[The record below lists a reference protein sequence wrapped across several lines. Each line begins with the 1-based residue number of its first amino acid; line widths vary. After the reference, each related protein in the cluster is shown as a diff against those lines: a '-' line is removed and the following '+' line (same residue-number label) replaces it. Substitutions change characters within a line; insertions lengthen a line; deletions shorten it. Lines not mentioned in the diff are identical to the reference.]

1 MAQDE
6 HDPEQDGPLLLFLAE
21 VLAKPQRVL
30 ASSTLGRN
38 IPLKGLIYGGLG
50 AFIGLLLA
58 LVVHMFLHSM
68 LILGWVVGLSALI
81 GAAVANSTPLRG
93 ERFGTWLRLFIASKF
108 GRVELNGER
117 CRLYLD
123 VAPIKQLEQ
132 GEYLLQSATVKV
144 APGAVDR
151 RGLFVD

>member
-1 MAQDE
+1 
-6 HDPEQDGPLLLFLAE
+6 
-21 VLAKPQRVL
+21 
-30 ASSTLGRN
+30 
-38 IPLKGLIYGGLG
+38 
-50 AFIGLLLA
+50 
-58 LVVHMFLHSM
+58 
-68 LILGWVVGLSALI
+68 
-81 GAAVANSTPLRG
+81 LRG